1 MIQAPPKE
9 RYTQLREIYESG
21 QLGQHGK
28 STRAEIDIFAGI
40 HNHNRSLFEKG
51 VKKWKQAVMKEFDLI
66 SNGGTVNITHVTPTA
81 TLDDE
86 GAAALGDQVAA
97 YKGNM
102 GRMAGEQAVYSH
114 GDMIRE
120 KREIYEKLEKQ
131 LNDRKWWK

>member
-1 MIQAPPKE
+1 MDEEGKIDSQEPSFAPDENTFVALNQGNGDLVNRLLPCDHLQCNLCFINYQK
-9 RYTQLREIYESG
+9 
-21 QLGQHGK
+21 
-28 STRAEIDIFAGI
+28 RA
-40 HNHNRSLFEKG
+40 NK
-51 VKKWKQAVMKEFDLI
+51 VKCPVCQ
-66 SNGGTVNITHVTPTA
+66 VNITHVTPTA

-102 GRMAGEQAVYSH
+102 GMMAGEQAVYSV